1 MTALVSRLLAL
12 LVIGIACVAALPS
25 AVAATCDATARL
37 TETKKIFGQI
47 FSGDVVGLQSLPFT
61 ENNFTFSLYVLLR
74 SLLPSRSRLTLDSSV
89 DGLASVTLTPTKPVA
104 VESTV
109 IIAVVLFQGDNITY
123 VDDGKATV
131 TVNFVGV
138 SAHAAL
144 RLRSR

>member
-12 LVIGIACVAALPS
+12 LVIGTACVAALPS
-25 AVAATCDATARL
+25 AVAAACDATARL

-74 SLLPSRSRLTLDSSV
+74 SLLPSRSRLTIDSSV